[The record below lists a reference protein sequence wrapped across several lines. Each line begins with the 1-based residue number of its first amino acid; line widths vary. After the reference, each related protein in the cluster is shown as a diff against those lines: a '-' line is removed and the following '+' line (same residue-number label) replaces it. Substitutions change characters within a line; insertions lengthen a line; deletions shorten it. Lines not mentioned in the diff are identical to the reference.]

1 MTSLIGAGRAGLVAA
16 LGHPLCAAR
25 GVRQGT
31 QTCRTGSMRQSGLV
45 RHGIV
50 FGEGRTGS
58 MRHAT
63 ALLSK
68 EGGAEGG
75 DWVDPWVEGEIDGVE
90 ESGAF
95 GIVWRVT
102 FVSLAVAATVFLLS
116 LATPV
121 IQVMSSTFPM
131 K

>member
-1 MTSLIGAGRAGLVAA
+1 
-16 LGHPLCAAR
+16 
-25 GVRQGT
+25 
-31 QTCRTGSMRQSGLV
+31 
-45 RHGIV
+45 
-50 FGEGRTGS
+50 

-75 DWVDPWVEGEIDGVE
+75 DWVDPWVEDEIDGVE